1 MRRLDIT
8 GRRFG
13 RLTVLGFSH
22 IENSR
27 FSMWNVRCDCGTES
41 VLRGTS
47 LTSGNSTQC
56 VACQNMAAKGNQRAH
71 RHGHS
76 SIDKPLPKPLP
87 PMRKLQAM
95 MARCYNPNNASWEH
109 YGGKGIKV
117 CLRWHDF
124 LNFLT
129 DMGERPAGMTLH
141 RIDHNGHYEPGNC
154 EWRRMPH

>member
-22 IENSR
+22 VLNEQY
-27 FSMWNVRCDCGTES
+27 SMWFVRCDCGTES
-41 VLRGTS
+41 IVRGTS
-47 LTSGNSTQC
+47 LTSGNATQC
-56 VACQNMAAKGNQRAH
+56 VNCQRLAARGNDH
-71 RHGHS
+71 TKKHGHTS
-76 SIDKPLPKPLP
+76 QDGVKKATPTYESWK
-87 PMRKLQAM
+87 AM
-95 MARCYNPNNASWEH
+95 MARCYNPHNASWQH
-109 YGGKGIKV
+109 YGGKGIRV

-124 LNFLT
+124 LAFLA